1 MGTLGEIVM
10 LQYICFAIGIAFT
23 LYLLGFLIWF
33 FITFE
38 EICDMLDKI
47 EGRGK
52 YYKSRKEN

>member
-1 MGTLGEIVM
+1 M